1 MSTPKHTKQAPEILY
16 AIDPLCGWCY
26 CFFPVVQQLQR
37 DFANDLRFTVL
48 SGGLATG
55 PRAAPLREHA
65 EHIKSALVAIE
76 QRTGVVFGKPFID
89 LLDEG
94 SYMNDSEI
102 PSIALTVAKGMRPEI
117 QLDFAHALQVAFF
130 DRGLSLNDQA
140 TYQPLAQQ
148 FGLDW
153 TEFAQ
158 RFASED
164 ARRRTHEEWRSVG
177 ELGVRSF
184 PTLLLRSEDGTQ
196 AVASGCQSYADVKGR
211 LSRLVQHDATTAP

>member
-1 MSTPKHTKQAPEILY
+1 MSTPKHTKTTAEILY

-37 DFANDLRFTVL
+37 DFANELRFTVL

-65 EHIKSALVAIE
+65 EHIRSALAAIK
-76 QRTGVVFGKPFID
+76 QRTGVVFGKPFMD

-94 SYMNDSEI
+94 SYMNDSEV
-102 PSIALTVAKGMRPEI
+102 PSIALTVAKRMRPEI
-117 QLDFAHALQVAFF
+117 QLDFAHTLQLTFF
-130 DRGLSLNDQA
+130 ENGLSLNDQA

-153 TEFAQ
+153 NAFA
-158 RFASED
+158 RDFASEE
-164 ARRRTHEEWRSVG
+164 AKRRTHEEWRRVR

-184 PTLLLRSEDGTQ
+184 PTLVLCSQAGIQ
-196 AVASGCQSYADVKGR
+196 AVNSGCESYAEVKGK
-211 LSRLVQHDATTAP
+211 LSRLVQHDITSAP